1 MTARLTPAEIS
12 LALRDLAGWAHD
24 EDQHRICRTFV
35 FSNFSEAFAFMTR
48 VAMIA
53 ETQDHHPEWTNTY
66 NRVEIAL
73 TTHDANG
80 LTNRDIGFARSVN
93 ALGRDA

>member
-1 MTARLTPAEIS
+1 MQIPEHWTHKENQLKREI
-12 LALRDLAGWAHD
+12 RFKD
-24 EDQHRICRTFV
+24 
-35 FSNFSEAFAFMTR
+35 FSAAFAFMTR